1 VLPHNEGAGDETD
14 EEGEEVSDHGR
25 RG

>member
-1 VLPHNEGAGDETD
+1 MFPHDEGTGDETD